1 MTAPPPS
8 RTAPGRRPPS
18 AMSKSARTIYAFY
31 LYMIVAGAG
40 FVLVPNVFMG
50 LIGFPETEG
59 VWVRALGMMTMIMGY
74 YYGVMARN
82 DVKEF
87 FMATVYGRTAVL
99 FFFAGFV
106 IAGLAPPALLL
117 LAAVD
122 VSGAIWT
129 FTALRS
135 EQIQDG

>member
-1 MTAPPPS
+1 
-8 RTAPGRRPPS
+8 
-18 AMSKSARTIYAFY
+18 MSKSARTIYAFY

-135 EQIQDG
+135 EQI